1 MQKYRI
7 TFRRILFVLLLVF
20 MVVFFLLII
29 SYSPKEM
36 IMQLGVRNSFV
47 IAFFVSLVGAFT
59 SLTKFS
65 AYPMIIALVVGQ
77 MNPFLVGFVAG
88 LGLAS
93 GDILFFLFGYSA
105 RDLAGDRWKNT
116 LNKILERLQ
125 RLRGIL
131 VQCLIFFYVA
141 CTPFPNNLL
150 SGSLAFTGYPFKK
163 VVLPLVMGDVAF
175 CILVAWLA
183 FRGIALI

>member
-1 MQKYRI
+1 MQKPRI

-20 MVVFFLLII
+20 MLGFLLMILC
-29 SYSPKEM
+29 YSPKDL
-36 IMQLGVRNSFV
+36 IMMLGVRNSFV

-65 AYPMIIALVVGQ
+65 AYPMIIALVAGQ
-77 MNPFLVGFVAG
+77 MNPFTVGLVAG

-105 RDLAGDRWKNT
+105 RDLASEKWKGV
-116 LNKILERLQ
+116 LNKILDRLY
-125 RLRGIL
+125 RLKGIL
-131 VQCLIFFYVA
+131 VQVLIYFYVA

-163 VVLPLVMGDVAF
+163 VVIPLMLGDISF